1 MHRKQREEAASKQV
15 TAANPFENPMGDA
28 SSGHSRTGWLISGGM
43 KSEFDNIF
51 EGLKGAA
58 SGKVSGG
65 VVAPEL
71 RRHAPSLDTVGINVN
86 CLPAYSTATH
96 AVTT

>member
-1 MHRKQREEAASKQV
+1 MQ
-15 TAANPFENPMGDA
+15 AANPFENPMGA
-28 SSGHSRTGWLISGGM
+28 PSGASRTGWIISGGM

-58 SGKVSGG
+58 SGKVSGA

-71 RRHAPSLDTVGINVN
+71 RRHAPSLDTVGMNAN
-86 CLPAYSTATH
+86 SLPAYSTTIHNATK
-96 AVTT
+96 